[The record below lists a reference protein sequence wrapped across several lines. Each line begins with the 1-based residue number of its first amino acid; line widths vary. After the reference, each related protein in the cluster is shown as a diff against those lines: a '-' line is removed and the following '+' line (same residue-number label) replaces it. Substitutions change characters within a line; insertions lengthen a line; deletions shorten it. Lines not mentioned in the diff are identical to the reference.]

1 VPHNQG
7 QRAGIL
13 NIANGWFL
21 KQPVIKLQR
30 GMREMKLLNFEELEK
45 EISSKQPQIIGSEK
59 VARKKSGTIT
69 KDFVPRKEQTFEEA
83 ILQESSIPVLK
94 FISDHLGGYTFNKVI
109 IPHTYGPINSQALI
123 PLKIEIQNNNVRA
136 IIDFVKTNQKR
147 YINKYFEAINSML
160 PKAGIFVGCV
170 ETTNQRNKRVYG
182 SRRKW
187 FSRMAVFAEFIAH
200 RVLPRMESFKKLYF
214 AVTKGRYRYLSA
226 AETLGRLVSCGFDI
240 IEYKEI
246 RNQTYF
252 VVMKTR
258 EPYFDKSPSYG
269 PLVKLKRIGK
279 DGKIIRVYKFRTMH
293 PYSEY
298 IQDFVI
304 KLNGYNAVGKP
315 ANDFRLTSWGKFF
328 RKYWLDEVPQLINV
342 FKGEMRLMGVRPLSR
357 VRFSEFPADMQ
368 KERIKYKP
376 GCIPPYVALN
386 MPDEDGNIEAE
397 RIYLKDKK
405 EHPVWT
411 DILYVLRALRNI
423 IGRKITS
430 S

>member
-1 VPHNQG
+1 
-7 QRAGIL
+7 
-13 NIANGWFL
+13 
-21 KQPVIKLQR
+21 
-30 GMREMKLLNFEELEK
+30 MREMKLLKFEELEK
-45 EISSKQPQIIGSEK
+45 EISHHQPQIIGSEN
-59 VARKKSGTIT
+59 VTRKKSGTIT
-69 KDFVPRKEQTFEEA
+69 KNYLPPKERTFEEA
-83 ILQESSIPVLK
+83 ILQESSISVLK

-109 IPHTYGPINSQALI
+109 IPRSFGPVTPQSLV
-123 PLKIEIQNNNVRA
+123 PLQIEIQNNNVRA
-136 IIDFVKTNQKR
+136 IIDFVKTNNKR
-147 YINKYFEAINSML
+147 YINKYFESINAML

-170 ETTNQRNKRVYG
+170 ETTNQRNKRIYRN
-182 SRRKW
+182 RRSWVAK
-187 FSRMAVFAEFIAH
+187 SAIFAEFIFH
-200 RVLPRMESFKKLYF
+200 RVFPRMESFKKLYF
-214 AVTKGRYRYLSA
+214 SLTKGKYRFLSA

-258 EPYFDKSPSYG
+258 EPHFDKSPSYG
-269 PLVKLKRIGK
+269 PLVKLRRVGK
-279 DGKIIRVYKFRTMH
+279 DGKIIEVYKFRTMH

-315 ANDFRLTSWGKFF
+315 ANDFRLTSWGKLF

-342 FKGEMRLMGVRPLSR
+342 FKGEMRIVGVRPLSR
-357 VRFSEFPADMQ
+357 VRFNEFPADMQ

-386 MPDEDGNIEAE
+386 MPSETGNIEAE

-405 EHPVWT
+405 KHPIRT
-411 DILYVLRALRNI
+411 DIIYIFRALRNI
-423 IGRKITS
+423 FGRKITS